1 MHFPCRKQS
10 FLAFAGAL
18 REFLNMLQL
27 LTLFFCVTVFILLL
41 LILGKLRSRDRTE
54 KSSGEI
60 FEKSVRELRDDAERT
75 RAALEKNIR
84 EFREENASTTQRN
97 ADALQNALAARSR
110 DMNETLYSR
119 FDAFTQTL
127 AAAARTQVE
136 TLDSFRKAQ
145 TKSAEENRFALS
157 DSLEKLREENSKK
170 LDEMRGIVDEKLQS
184 ALEKRIG
191 ESFRLVSER
200 LENVHKSLGEMQAV
214 AGNVIDLKRV
224 LTNVKTRGTWGEVQL
239 GNLLET
245 LLAPEQFERNVKPR
259 PRGNEIVEF
268 AVKLP
273 GNDENSDGPVWLPVD
288 AKFPK
293 EDYERLVEAAERAD
307 SEATERASTQLAASV
322 EKCARDIRDKY
333 IAPPHT
339 TDFAVLFVPTEGLY
353 SEILRRPGLAEKIQR
368 ECRVLVAG
376 PTSFAALL
384 NSLQMGF
391 RTLAIRKNSAKIAKT
406 LLAVRKDF
414 ATFGELLEKIG
425 KKLTEAQSAISQ
437 TADRHRIASAKL
449 EKFEALEIDETPEIR
464 I

>member
-1 MHFPCRKQS
+1 MDF
-10 FLAFAGAL
+10 FLIFAVC
-18 REFLNMLQL
+18 L
-27 LTLFFCVTVFILLL
+27 LCAGIVLLL
-41 LILGKLRSRDRTE
+41 RILSELKKRSGTE
-54 KSSGEI
+54 IASFEI

-75 RAALEKNIR
+75 RFALEKSLR
-84 EFREENASTTQRN
+84 EFREENTGTAQRH
-97 ADALQNALAARSR
+97 AETVQNTLAARSR
-110 DMNETLYSR
+110 DLNETLHSR
-119 FDAFTQTL
+119 FETFTQTL
-127 AAAARTQVE
+127 NAAARTQAE
-136 TLDSFRKAQ
+136 TLDTFREAQ
-145 TKSAEENRFALS
+145 RKSADESRETLAA
-157 DSLEKLREENSKK
+157 SLEKLREENSKK

-200 LENVHKSLGEMQAV
+200 LESVHKSLGEMQSV
-214 AGNVIDLKRV
+214 AGNVVDLKRV

-245 LLAPEQFERNVKPR
+245 MLAPEQFSRNVKPR

-268 AVKLP
+268 AVRLP
-273 GNDENSDGPVWLPVD
+273 GTEENGNAPVWLPVD
-288 AKFPK
+288 SKFPK
-293 EDYERLVEAAERAD
+293 EDDERLVEAAERAD
-307 SEATERASTQLAASV
+307 ASAVEAASKQLADAV
-322 EKCARDIRDKY
+322 EKCARDIRNKY

-406 LLAVRKDF
+406 LLAVKKDF
-414 ATFGELLEKIG
+414 ETFGELLEKIG
-425 KKLTEAQSAISQ
+425 KKISEAQSAISQ
-437 TADRHRIASAKL
+437 TADRHRKTSEKL
-449 EKFEALEIDETPEIR
+449 ERFEALEIETEA
-464 I
+464 

>member
-1 MHFPCRKQS
+1 MDF
-10 FLAFAGAL
+10 FLIFAVC
-18 REFLNMLQL
+18 L
-27 LTLFFCVTVFILLL
+27 LCAGIVLLL
-41 LILGKLRSRDRTE
+41 RILSELKKRSGTE
-54 KSSGEI
+54 IASFEI

-75 RAALEKNIR
+75 RFALEKSLR
-84 EFREENASTTQRN
+84 EFREENTGTAQRH
-97 ADALQNALAARSR
+97 AETVQNTLAARSR
-110 DMNETLYSR
+110 DLNETLHSR
-119 FDAFTQTL
+119 FETFTQTL
-127 AAAARTQVE
+127 NAAARTQAE
-136 TLDSFRKAQ
+136 TLDTFREAQ
-145 TKSAEENRFALS
+145 RKSADESRETLAA
-157 DSLEKLREENSKK
+157 SLEKLREENSKK

-200 LENVHKSLGEMQAV
+200 LESVHKSLGEMQSV
-214 AGNVIDLKRV
+214 AGNVVDLKRV

-245 LLAPEQFERNVKPR
+245 MLAPEQFSRNVKPR

-268 AVKLP
+268 AVRLP
-273 GNDENSDGPVWLPVD
+273 GTEENGNAPVWLPVD
-288 AKFPK
+288 SKFPK

-307 SEATERASTQLAASV
+307 ASAVEAASKQLADAV
-322 EKCARDIRDKY
+322 EKCARDIRNKY

-406 LLAVRKDF
+406 LLAVKKDF
-414 ATFGELLEKIG
+414 ETFGELLEKIG
-425 KKLTEAQSAISQ
+425 KKISEAQSAISQ
-437 TADRHRIASAKL
+437 TADRHRKTSEKL
-449 EKFEALEIDETPEIR
+449 ERFEALEIETEA
-464 I
+464 